1 MKYKLLLDLKADT
14 YLREW
19 AAENKR
25 FAVGCPPLASDY
37 ELIFEKAALCL
48 FVHKRLY
55 GFQFQ
60 FKEDSELIA
69 KGKIELNTDGD
80 TDYNLAVNLSE
91 KASNLSQEVKSTI
104 LSILKGYIATFLHA
118 NAFLMYGNILNEKE
132 YIAAGRN
139 EGVTKVITFRKFKN
153 KVYAVHTSAH
163 KSPEGVF
170 SVRGHFRHYK
180 DGKVVWID
188 SYMKGIEKDG

>member
-1 MKYKLLLDLKADT
+1 M
-14 YLREW
+14 
-19 AAENKR
+19 
-25 FAVGCPPLASDY
+25 
-37 ELIFEKAALCL
+37 
-48 FVHKRLY
+48 
-55 GFQFQ
+55 FQ

-91 KASNLSQEVKSTI
+91 KASNLSQEAKSTI

-180 DGKVVWID
+180 DGKVIWID
-188 SYMKGIEKDG
+188 SYMKGIEKNG

>member
-1 MKYKLLLDLKADT
+1 MKYKLLLDYEADT

-37 ELIFEKAALCL
+37 ELIFENFAQRL

-60 FKEDSELIA
+60 FKEDSELFA
-69 KGKIELNTDGD
+69 KGKIELNADGD

-91 KASNLSQEVKSTI
+91 KASNLSQEAKSTI
-104 LSILKGYIATFLHA
+104 LSILKGYIGTFLNA